1 LHGSRI
7 TNCFFVHFYI
17 TGITRKASELGM
29 GTNEQFP
36 LEDAEDFIAEVG
48 SGIKCTVGGKAIHIG
63 NRRGL
68 QANQIAISPGT
79 FDAMEYL
86 EKLGETA
93 VVVSIDGKSEA
104 VIGLIDKARDDASL
118 VVRVLGGMGIKVYM
132 LTGDNERTARVV
144 ARDVGIASSCVI
156 AGVLPEGKVDCI
168 KKLQEDGHIVGM
180 IGDGVNDS
188 PASKLL
194 GVTTTNHILQSLL
207 IPAHFN
213 F

>member
-1 LHGSRI
+1 M
-7 TNCFFVHFYI
+7 NVHI
-17 TGITRKASELGM
+17 TGITRKASELGI
-29 GTNEQFP
+29 GTDEQFP
-36 LEDAEDFIAEVG
+36 LKEAEDFIAEVG
-48 SGIKCTVGGKAIHIG
+48 SGIKCNVGGKAIHIG

-68 QANQIAISPGT
+68 LANQIKISPGT

-93 VVVSIDGKSEA
+93 VVVSIDGKTEA

-144 ARDVGIASSCVI
+144 ARDVGIAASCII
-156 AGVLPEGKVDCI
+156 ADVLPEGKVDCI
-168 KKLQEDGHIVGM
+168 KKLQADGHIVGM

-188 PASKLL
+188 PASK
-194 GVTTTNHILQSLL
+194 SS
-207 IPAHFN
+207 
-213 F
+213 